1 MNETKSS
8 ELMDLVNVFT
18 KECAVLPIEC
28 FYIEYFS
35 VLKYLDRMWSISI
48 PFYEE
53 ERMVIFE

>member
-1 MNETKSS
+1 
-8 ELMDLVNVFT
+8 MDLVNVFT